1 MLMMVM
7 DKSSQTPHCTCVN
20 NYTAYSS
27 AQIMSTQKT
36 VLHDTH
42 THIPNNPNKKEPTL
56 KRSIV
61 HLVSQP
67 HTSVSPIQVTQDH
80 VAYARAWRLR
90 MPWRCHLRARNLT
103 LYLDSLT
110 QNTKKKTFHDHLSS
124 CSTSTAVESTSIKV
138 HELYWVLILCD
149 IHWFDTNSF
158 PSNLWPS
165 WSSDLTNII
174 DQDPHPWRNQIHR
187 SERWINKEPW

>member
-110 QNTKKKTFHDHLSS
+110 QNTKKKNLPWSPLIMFDFNSSRVNFNKGPWTILSLDIMWYSLIWYKLVSFKSVTFL
-124 CSTSTAVESTSIKV
+124 
-138 HELYWVLILCD
+138 ELR
-149 IHWFDTNSF
+149 
-158 PSNLWPS
+158 
-165 WSSDLTNII
+165 
-174 DQDPHPWRNQIHR
+174 PHKHHR
-187 SERWINKEPW
+187 SRPPPMKKSNTP